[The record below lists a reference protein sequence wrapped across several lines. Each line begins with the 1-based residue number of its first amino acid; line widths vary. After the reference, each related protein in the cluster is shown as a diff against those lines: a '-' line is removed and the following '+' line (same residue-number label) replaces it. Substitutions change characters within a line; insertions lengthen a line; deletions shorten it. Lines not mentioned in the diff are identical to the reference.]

1 MRLNRYLAASGI
13 ASRRKCESIV
23 KSGRVTVNGQRV
35 TTPFCLLDEDDL
47 VCLDGEVVALAQEK
61 AVIILNKPKGTIT
74 SVGDSRGQRTVTDLI
89 GEHNLRLFPIGRL
102 DKDTTGVL
110 LLTNDGDLAHRL
122 THPSFQIEKVYE
134 ALIAGQLSS
143 AEIDRIEEGVDIGGG
158 EMGAA
163 HVVSQKVSKEG
174 DAEDGSTVVRLTLT
188 HGKKREIRRI
198 FSALDRHVEALR
210 RVSFAGIGTGD
221 LELSQWRYLQWD
233 EIENLMFRAYSD

>member
-74 SVGDSRGQRTVTDLI
+74 SVGDSRGRRTVMDLI

-163 HVVSQKVSKEG
+163 HVVSQKVSKERSVRSG
-174 DAEDGSTVVRLTLT
+174 ESSLLWTVT
-188 HGKKREIRRI
+188 
-198 FSALDRHVEALR
+198 
-210 RVSFAGIGTGD
+210 
-221 LELSQWRYLQWD
+221 
-233 EIENLMFRAYSD
+233 